1 MHRDTDLGIYAETR
15 YYLTMPVVLAAD
27 HAGYP
32 LKEAIKTYLASKS
45 IDVIDVGTFSE
56 ESVDYPAIMRKGCAV
71 VLENDCKGIIF
82 GGSGNG
88 EAMAANK
95 VRGIRCALCY
105 SPETARLAR
114 QHNDANV
121 MSLGGRLTDENTAKE
136 LVDIFLSTE
145 FEGGRHQR
153 RIDNLDVSL

>member
-1 MHRDTDLGIYAETR
+1 MANQKR
-15 YYLTMPVVLAAD
+15 VVLAAD

-32 LKEAIKTYLASKS
+32 LKEEIKTFLTGKG

-56 ESVDYPAIMRKGCAV
+56 AQDDYPPIMRRGCAV
-71 VLENDCKGIIF
+71 VLEQGTPGIFF

-95 VRGIRCALCY
+95 VRGIRAAVCY
-105 SPETARLAR
+105 NAKITKLAR

-121 MSLGGRLTDENTAKE
+121 MCMGARFTDLSAAKE
-136 LVDIFLSTE
+136 MVDVFLSTD
-145 FEGGRHQR
+145 FEGGRHTAR
-153 RIDNLDVSL
+153 VADLDTPIAS